1 MRNFFLAAICLALTF
16 VACLTACSNDDL
28 PEVNSAKTTTQ
39 VTPGKFGMFRIVDA
53 DGTVLGEF
61 PCNITMDTV
70 AKTRAWDGTYLMPNT
85 QIRILSDCKVGSG
98 YRHIRAVAYP
108 VTMGYGEHDD
118 RQVVGRMFM
127 DLEICSRWLTMT
139 VSNNFEGRLWSV
151 TIYANYNILS
161 EAPERKIR
169 QYITTVVNDHNFHTE
184 ETRKYH
190 MDTQWKGMFFHNYKT
205 NQKYEVWYD

>member
-1 MRNFFLAAICLALTF
+1 MRKSILAAICLALTF

-28 PEVNSAKTTTQ
+28 TEVTFAKTTTQ
-39 VTPGKFGMFRIVDA
+39 VTPGKFGMFHIVDA
-53 DGTVLGEF
+53 DGNVLGEF
-61 PCNITMDTV
+61 PCNVTTDTV

-85 QIRILSDCKVGSG
+85 SIRILSDCKVGSG

-118 RQVVGRMFM
+118 RQVVGRMLRA
-127 DLEICSRWLTMT
+127 LEICNRWLTMT
-139 VSNNFEGRLWSV
+139 VSMSCEGRLWSV

-184 ETRKYH
+184 ETRMYH
-190 MDTQWKGMFFHNYKT
+190 MDSYWKGMFFHNYKT

>member
-39 VTPGKFGMFRIVDA
+39 VTPGKFGMFHIVDA
-53 DGTVLGEF
+53 DGNVLGEF
-61 PCNITMDTV
+61 PCNVTTDTV
-70 AKTRAWDGTYLMPNT
+70 AKTRAWDGTFLLPNT

-127 DLEICSRWLTMT
+127 DLEICNRWLTMT

-151 TIYANYNILS
+151 TIYANYNILA
-161 EAPERKIR
+161 EAPGRKGR
-169 QYITTVVNDHNFHTE
+169 Q
-184 ETRKYH
+184 
-190 MDTQWKGMFFHNYKT
+190 
-205 NQKYEVWYD
+205 

>member
-1 MRNFFLAAICLALTF
+1 MRKSILAAICLALTF

-28 PEVNSAKTTTQ
+28 TEVTLAKTTTQ
-39 VTPGKFGMFRIVDA
+39 VTPGKFGMFHIVDA
-53 DGTVLGEF
+53 DGNVLGEF
-61 PCNITMDTV
+61 PCNVTTDTV

-85 QIRILSDCKVGSG
+85 SIRILSDCKVGSG

-127 DLEICSRWLTMT
+127 DLEICNRWLTMT

-184 ETRKYH
+184 ETRMYH
-190 MDTQWKGMFFHNYKT
+190 MDSYGKGMFFHNYKT